1 MALRS
6 SRSCEKF
13 VSSKLKSFLGGSNGG
28 FSWNLNLS
36 AVSDE
41 DLGYLSFEP
50 VRSDFSTHTKVALV
64 CGKFRPS
71 TFYKEICQFFIRDR
85 FFSFFTFLFLFTKF
99 NISLCFCNILL
110 GFNTFPWIFWAKYKV
125 RKKEKQAWG
134 H

>member
-1 MALRS
+1 M
-6 SRSCEKF
+6 EPQPK
-13 VSSKLKSFLGGSNGG
+13 KY
-28 FSWNLNLS
+28 LS

-110 GFNTFPWIFWAKYKV
+110 GFNTFP
-125 RKKEKQAWG
+125 
-134 H
+134 

>member
-6 SRSCEKF
+6 SRSCDKF
-13 VSSKLKSFLGGSNGG
+13 FSSKLKSFLGGSNGG

>member
-6 SRSCEKF
+6 SRSCDKF
-13 VSSKLKSFLGGSNGG
+13 FSSKLKSFLGGSNGG

-50 VRSDFSTHTKVALV
+50 VKSDFSTHTKVALV

>member
-1 MALRS
+1 VALRS
-6 SRSCEKF
+6 SRSCDKF
-13 VSSKLKSFLGGSNGG
+13 FSSKLESFLGGSNGG

>member
-6 SRSCEKF
+6 SRSCDKF
-13 VSSKLKSFLGGSNGG
+13 FSSKLESFLGGSNGG

>member
-1 MALRS
+1 VALRS
-6 SRSCEKF
+6 SRSCDKF
-13 VSSKLKSFLGGSNGG
+13 FSSKLKSFLGGSNGG